1 MGGIVQNNPYL
12 EVIKYGIT
20 LRRLTKE
27 DLELLRGWRNDPKIA
42 NQMNYRE
49 YITPRMQKK
58 WFSSVNNPNNFYFI
72 VIAEGKK
79 IGLADL
85 KEINYSNK
93 TWEAGLFIYDDEFL
107 GTLIPFQIFL
117 AQYDF
122 GFFDLGL
129 KTCYGRVLKSNT
141 NAIKFNAFFGYE
153 LEPGQEGLEHQ
164 KYVLPKERYILRK
177 EQLLKKL
184 SKFVDP

>member
-1 MGGIVQNNPYL
+1 MGDIVQNKKYH

-20 LRRLTKE
+20 LRRLDTD

-49 YITPRMQKK
+49 YITPGMQKK
-58 WFSSVNNPNNFYFI
+58 WFSTINNSNNFYFI
-72 VIAEGKK
+72 IIAEGKK

-85 KEINYSNK
+85 KDIDYGKKS
-93 TWEAGLFIYDDEFL
+93 WEAGLFIYNDNFL
-107 GTLIPFQIFL
+107 GTLVPFQIFL

-122 GFFDLGL
+122 GFFDLNL
-129 KTCYGRVLKSNT
+129 ETCYGKVLNSNT
-141 NAIKFNAFFGYE
+141 NAIKFNASFGYT
-153 LEPGQEGLEHQ
+153 LEPGQDGLVHQ
-164 KYVLPKERYILRK
+164 KYVLTKELYITRK

-184 SKFVDP
+184 SKFIDL